1 MCPGLQ
7 LRPTVQM
14 AQVVSSTSQRARR
27 IVFSGTFNAGAK
39 MSVDA
44 GKVRIDQ
51 EGRVAKIVPIV
62 DQILFSGTRAVETGQ
77 EVTNVTERCV
87 LKLTPE
93 GLLLSEIAPGIDTRK
108 DILDQACTPLKVSD
122 ELRVVDARLFR
133 PEPIGLRP

>member
-51 EGRVAKIVPIV
+51 EGRIAKIVPIV

-77 EVTNVTERCV
+77 EVTYVTERCV

-93 GLLLSEIAPGIDTRK
+93 GLLLSEIAPDIDTRK
-108 DILDQACTPLKVSD
+108 DILDQARTPLKVSD